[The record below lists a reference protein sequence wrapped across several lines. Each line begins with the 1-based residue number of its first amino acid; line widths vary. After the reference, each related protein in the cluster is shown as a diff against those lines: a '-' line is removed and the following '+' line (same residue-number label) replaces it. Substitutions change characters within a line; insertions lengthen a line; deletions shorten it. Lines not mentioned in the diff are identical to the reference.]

1 MALWGHKSLLQS
13 RHLLYIRPETRQASM
28 SVQPEAL
35 PHPPP
40 VGHFWKE
47 LTKTTATHT
56 ALPVR
61 PFCCAWPRGQLEKAP
76 TESGDLP
83 KPSSNAVDP
92 KSLQLTGTLTG
103 SFRDPD
109 ASRSE
114 LKWLQSPMRGGF
126 LKHPK
131 CAFRSQTPAKLSM
144 WHD

>member
-61 PFCCAWPRGQLEKAP
+61 PFCCAWPRGQLEKLQQKVGIYQNPPVTRLTRKAYSLLEP
-76 TESGDLP
+76 LQEAYGILKQVPASQSGFNP
-83 KPSSNAVDP
+83 
-92 KSLQLTGTLTG
+92 Q
-103 SFRDPD
+103 
-109 ASRSE
+109 
-114 LKWLQSPMRGGF
+114 
-126 LKHPK
+126 
-131 CAFRSQTPAKLSM
+131 
-144 WHD
+144 